1 MFGHRY
7 FGARYFGQRYWG
19 GIGAAA
25 PEQEDFPI
33 GAGSIWGKRLADE
46 DESRDRRWRKRR
58 AQLETISRL
67 VDGIADEIPADV
79 PEAQVVREAEQ
90 AVEKAA
96 VKLAE
101 PTRAFDH
108 AGLARLV
115 GRAEASVSQA
125 EDAYH
130 RYVARK
136 RRELEEADDEE
147 VLLLLG

>member
-1 MFGHRY
+1 M
-7 FGARYFGQRYWG
+7 ADAWG
-19 GIGAAA
+19 GAWGPAWGTSWQAAA
-25 PEQEDFPI
+25 DQQQEDFPI

-101 PTRAFDH
+101 DVPPSAFDY

-115 GRAEASVSQA
+115 ARAEASVSQA

-136 RRELEEADDEE
+136 RREIEEQDDED